1 MPYFDLTPSWIFW
14 VVALYGIGFSLTYLS
29 KRLIKKGIDKS
40 SKLIEVKAEDFPSV
54 DIEFFD
60 KTQKHFEELNFEL
73 IADIIREESVLK
85 KDKADAPSR
94 LMVSPCGMHGLS
106 FVRHKARGFLG
117 ALQFFQSR
125 TKFVKIVDFDTQLNN
140 GCLLYTSPSPR
151 D

>member
-1 MPYFDLTPSWIFW
+1 MPYFDLIPSWIIW
-14 VVALYGIGFSLTYLS
+14 VAALYGIGFSLTYLS

-85 KDKADAPSR
+85 KIKQ
-94 LMVSPCGMHGLS
+94 MHL
-106 FVRHKARGFLG
+106 H
-117 ALQFFQSR
+117 
-125 TKFVKIVDFDTQLNN
+125 D
-140 GCLLYTSPSPR
+140 
-151 D
+151 